1 MELLTTTS
9 EEIISFFNTA
19 KIISEE
25 LKKVQKNYRP
35 LLNDEH
41 YLIGE
46 EVCELLHIS
55 SRTLQY
61 YRDDKLLPYIQIQG
75 KILYKESDIINLLEA
90 NYQ

>member
-9 EEIISFFNTA
+9 DEIISFFNTA

-25 LKKVQKNYRP
+25 LKNLQKYYRP
-35 LLNDEH
+35 LLNGEH
-41 YLIGE
+41 YLVGE
-46 EVCELLHIS
+46 EVCKLLHIS

-61 YRDDKLLPYIQIQG
+61 YRDDKLIPYIQIEG
-75 KILYKESDIINLLEA
+75 KILYKESDIIELLES